1 MQITTCEGRINM
13 KRINE
18 LYKQNPGTE
27 RVIQFGEGG
36 FLRAFID
43 WMLDKLNKS
52 GLSDA
57 KSVIVQPIPVGM
69 CEMLMAQDC
78 VYTHILR
85 GVENGREVVEQTVI
99 GSVSRC
105 VDPHTDLDAFLAL
118 AKDANFR
125 FVVSNTT
132 ESGIAYE
139 PEALVPGKLP
149 KSFPAKV
156 TLLLLERFQAGLG
169 GFIFLPC
176 ELIDRNGDKLRECVL
191 KYAADW
197 QLGEDFVRFVKEE
210 NTFCTTL
217 VDRIVTGYPKDE
229 KIDLPYID
237 EMIDTSEYFHLWV
250 IETDADIE
258 AELPFVKAGLNVV
271 YTPDLEPY
279 RTRKVRILNGAHT
292 STVAKCMLDG
302 IETVKDC
309 MDDPAASAALKSR
322 VFDEIV
328 PTLTL
333 PEEELKAYA
342 GAVLERFA
350 NPYIRHY
357 WKSISLNSVSKW
369 KVRVLPSLVAYR
381 EKFGKLPAGLTAS
394 LGYLIKLYK
403 SGMATDAEDV
413 IAFMQEKSVAEILA
427 NEAFWDMDLSFLLDA
442 VEEYAK

>member
-1 MQITTCEGRINM
+1 M
-13 KRINE
+13 KINE
-18 LYKQNPGTE
+18 IYKQNPGTE

-36 FLRAFID
+36 FLRAFVD
-43 WMLDKLNKS
+43 WMLDKLNKK

-57 KSVIVQPIPVGM
+57 KAVIVQPIPMGM
-69 CEMLMAQDC
+69 CEKLMEQDC
-78 VYTHILR
+78 LYTHILR
-85 GVENGREVVEQTVI
+85 GVENGEVVIEQTVI

-105 VDPHTDLDAFLAL
+105 VNPYTDYEAYIAL
-118 AKDANFR
+118 AKDKNFR

-132 ESGIAYE
+132 ESGIAYA
-139 PEALVPGKLP
+139 PEALTEGTIPT
-149 KSFPAKV
+149 SFPAKV
-156 TLLLLERFQAGLG
+156 TLLLLERFKAGLD

-191 KYAADW
+191 KYAEDW
-197 QLGEDFVRFVKEE
+197 KLGEDFVNFVKEK
-210 NTFCTTL
+210 NNFCTTL

-229 KIDLPYID
+229 KIDLEYED
-237 EMIDTSEYFHLWV
+237 NMIDTSEYFHLWV

-292 STVAKCMLDG
+292 STVAKSMLDG

-309 MDDPAASAALKSR
+309 MDNAEASAALKSR

-333 PEEELKAYA
+333 PEDELKAYA

-350 NPYIRHY
+350 NPYIKHY

-369 KVRVLPSLVAYR
+369 KVRVLPSLTAYR
-381 EKFGKLPAGLTAS
+381 EKFGKLPVGLAAS

-403 SGMATDAEDV
+403 SGMATDAEDI
-413 IAFMQEKSVAEILA
+413 IAFMKEKSVAEILA
-427 NEAFWDMDLSFLLDA
+427 NKAFWDEDLSYMLDT
-442 VEEYAK
+442 VEEFAK

>member
-1 MQITTCEGRINM
+1 M
-13 KRINE
+13 KNINE
-18 LYKQNPGTE
+18 IYKQNPGTE

-36 FLRAFID
+36 FLRAFVD

-57 KSVIVQPIPVGM
+57 KAVIVQPIEMGM
-69 CEMLMAQDC
+69 CDKLMEQDC
-78 VYTHILR
+78 LYTHILR
-85 GVENGREVVEQTVI
+85 GVENGKEVVEQTVI

-105 VDPHTDLDAFLAL
+105 VNPYTDYDAYIAL
-118 AKDANFR
+118 AKDKNFR

-132 ESGIAYE
+132 ESGITYA
-139 PEALVPGKLP
+139 PEVLTEGTIPT
-149 KSFPAKV
+149 SFPAKV
-156 TLLLLERFQAGLG
+156 TLLLLERFKAGLD

-197 QLGEDFVRFVKEE
+197 NLGEDFVNFVKEK

-229 KIDLPYID
+229 KIDLSYTD
-237 EMIDTSEYFHLWV
+237 NMIDTSEYFHLWV

-271 YTPDLEPY
+271 YTSDLEPY

-292 STVAKCMLDG
+292 STVAKAMLDG

-309 MDDPAASAALKSR
+309 MDNTEASAALKSR

-333 PEEELKAYA
+333 PEDELKAYA

-350 NPYIRHY
+350 NPYIKHY

-369 KVRVLPSLVAYR
+369 KVRVLPSLTAYR
-381 EKFGKLPAGLTAS
+381 AKFGKIPVGLAAS

-413 IAFMQEKSVAEILA
+413 ISFMKEKSVAEILA
-427 NEAFWDMDLSFLLDA
+427 NKTFWDEDLSFMLDT
-442 VEEYAK
+442 VEEFAK

>member
-1 MQITTCEGRINM
+1 M
-13 KRINE
+13 KINE
-18 LYKQNPGTE
+18 IHKQNPGTE

-36 FLRAFID
+36 FLRGFVD
-43 WMLDKLNKS
+43 WMLDKLNKK

-57 KSVIVQPIPVGM
+57 KAVIVQPIAQGM
-69 CEMLMAQDC
+69 CDKLMAQDC

-85 GVENGREVVEQTVI
+85 GVENGEVVVEQTVI

-105 VDPHTDLDAFLAL
+105 VNPYTDFKAFAAL
-118 AKDANFR
+118 AKDKNMR

-132 ESGIAYE
+132 EAGIAYE
-139 PEALVPGKLP
+139 KESLTDGVIP
-149 KSFPAKV
+149 KAFPAKV
-156 TLLLLERFQAGLG
+156 ALLLKMRMDAGLD

-191 KYAADW
+191 KF
-197 QLGEDFVRFVKEE
+197 GEDFGYGEDFARFVKEK

-229 KIDLPYID
+229 KIDLEYED
-237 EMIDTSEYFHLWV
+237 NMIDTSEYFHLWV

-258 AELPFVKAGLNVV
+258 AELPLRAAGLNVI

-309 MDDPAASAALKSR
+309 MDNAEASASLKSR

-333 PEEELKAYA
+333 PEDELREYA
-342 GAVLERFA
+342 NAVLERFA

-369 KVRVLPSLVAYR
+369 KVRVLPSVLAYR
-381 EKFGKLPAGLTAS
+381 EKFGKLPTGLAAS

-403 SGMATDAEDV
+403 SDMATDAEEI
-413 IAFMQEKSVAEILA
+413 IAYMKEKSVPEILA
-427 NEAFWDMDLSFLLDA
+427 NKAFWDEDLSFMYDA
-442 VEEYAK
+442 VKEIVQ